1 MARSRSTASSAP
13 SIAARRSTRT
23 TSARRS
29 RAASALRSVRCTRRS
44 RSRTAASSRA
54 ISTASRCCASPTCP
68 RSRSISCLRP
78 RRRPASANRAC
89 RRLLRP
95 LPTPSPRPP
104 ANVCVTCRSTP
115 ANWWLEMDSLDTQ
128 VLAAARSWAAA
139 GHRFALVT
147 VARTWGSAPRPP
159 GAWMILRDDGQVKG
173 SVSGGC
179 IEDDLIRR
187 AASGE
192 FTGIEPCLLRYGV
205 TADEAHRFGLPCGGT
220 LELVLE
226 PAPDASLLD
235 QLAQRIATGQLVR
248 RRVALASG
256 QVSLEGGSA
265 GDSQQWD
272 GETLVTLH
280 GPAWRLL
287 IIGAGQISHYLATMA
302 QALGY
307 RVYLCDLAL
316 LEALKSPAFY
326 VGALG
331 SKANNGKRRE
341 RLLQYF
347 DLSQAEVDRLHGP
360 VGLPIGSRTPPE
372 IAVAI
377 LAEMTLFKNG
387 RNLPS
392 TVAFAD
398 PYACRVE

>member
-1 MARSRSTASSAP
+1 
-13 SIAARRSTRT
+13 
-23 TSARRS
+23 
-29 RAASALRSVRCTRRS
+29 
-44 RSRTAASSRA
+44 
-54 ISTASRCCASPTCP
+54 
-68 RSRSISCLRP
+68 
-78 RRRPASANRAC
+78 
-89 RRLLRP
+89 
-95 LPTPSPRPP
+95 
-104 ANVCVTCRSTP
+104 
-115 ANWWLEMDSLDTQ
+115 MDNLDTQ
-128 VLAAARSWAAA
+128 VLDAARQWAAA
-139 GHRFALVT
+139 GHRFALIT

-159 GAWMILRDDGQVKG
+159 GAWMILRDDGQVQG

-187 AASGE
+187 ATAGE
-192 FTGIEPCLLRYGV
+192 FTGSAPRLLRYGV

-226 PAPDASLLD
+226 PAPDAALLE
-235 QLAQRIATGQLVR
+235 QLAQRISTGQLVQ
-248 RRVALASG
+248 RRVALVTGA
-256 QVSLEGGSA
+256 VSLEGGSA

-272 GETLVTLH
+272 GQTLVTLH

-287 IIGAGQISHYLATMA
+287 IIGAGQISRYLATMA

-307 RVYLCDLAL
+307 RVYICDPRSEYADGWDVSGTERIAAMPDDAVTELGLDPRSAVVALTHDPKLDDLAL

-331 SKANNGKRRE
+331 SQANNSKRRE

-372 IAVAI
+372 IAVSI
-377 LAEMTLFKNG
+377 LAEMTAVKNG
-387 RNLPS
+387 QNSP
-392 TVAFAD
+392 VAAAIAD
-398 PYACRVE
+398 PYACRVA

>member
-1 MARSRSTASSAP
+1 
-13 SIAARRSTRT
+13 
-23 TSARRS
+23 
-29 RAASALRSVRCTRRS
+29 
-44 RSRTAASSRA
+44 
-54 ISTASRCCASPTCP
+54 
-68 RSRSISCLRP
+68 
-78 RRRPASANRAC
+78 
-89 RRLLRP
+89 
-95 LPTPSPRPP
+95 
-104 ANVCVTCRSTP
+104 
-115 ANWWLEMDSLDTQ
+115 MDSLDTQ
-128 VLAAARSWAAA
+128 VLDAARQWAAA
-139 GHRFALVT
+139 GHRFALIT

-159 GAWMILRDDGQVKG
+159 GAWMILRDDGQVQG

-187 AASGE
+187 AAAGE
-192 FTGIEPCLLRYGV
+192 FTGTAPRLLRYGV

-226 PAPDASLLD
+226 PAPDAVLLE
-235 QLAQRIATGQLVR
+235 QLAQRIGTGQLVH

-256 QVSLEGGSA
+256 AVTLEGGSA

-272 GETLVTLH
+272 GQTLVTLH

-287 IIGAGQISHYLATMA
+287 IIGAGQISRYLATMA

-307 RVYLCDLAL
+307 RVYICDPRSEYADGWDVPGTERVAAMPDDAVTELGLDPRSAVVALTHDPKLDDLAL

-331 SKANNGKRRE
+331 SRANNRQRRE

-372 IAVAI
+372 IAISI
-377 LAEMTLFKNG
+377 LAEMTAVKNG
-387 RNLPS
+387 QNSPS
-392 TVAFAD
+392 TEAVADA
-398 PYACRVE
+398 YACRVA

>member
-1 MARSRSTASSAP
+1 
-13 SIAARRSTRT
+13 
-23 TSARRS
+23 
-29 RAASALRSVRCTRRS
+29 
-44 RSRTAASSRA
+44 
-54 ISTASRCCASPTCP
+54 
-68 RSRSISCLRP
+68 
-78 RRRPASANRAC
+78 
-89 RRLLRP
+89 
-95 LPTPSPRPP
+95 
-104 ANVCVTCRSTP
+104 
-115 ANWWLEMDSLDTQ
+115 MDNLDTQ
-128 VLAAARSWAAA
+128 VLDAARKWAVA
-139 GHRFALVT
+139 GHRFALIT

-159 GAWMILRDDGQVKG
+159 GAWMILRDDGQVQG

-187 AASGE
+187 AAAGE
-192 FTGIEPCLLRYGV
+192 FAGSAPRLLRYGV

-226 PAPDASLLD
+226 PAPDAALLD
-235 QLAQRIATGQLVR
+235 QLAQRIATGQLVH
-248 RRVALASG
+248 RRVALATG
-256 QVSLEGGSA
+256 AVSLEGGSA

-287 IIGAGQISHYLATMA
+287 IIGAGQISRYLATMA

-307 RVYLCDLAL
+307 RVYICDPRSEYADGWDVPGTERIAAMPDDAVTELGLDPRSAVVALTHDPKLDDMAL

-331 SKANNGKRRE
+331 SKANNSKRRE

-360 VGLPIGSRTPPE
+360 VGLSIGCRRPPE
-372 IAVAI
+372 IAIAI
-377 LAEMTLFKNG
+377 LADTTAEKHGYSLQ
-387 RNLPS
+387 S
-392 TVAFAD
+392 TVTIAD

>member
-1 MARSRSTASSAP
+1 
-13 SIAARRSTRT
+13 
-23 TSARRS
+23 
-29 RAASALRSVRCTRRS
+29 
-44 RSRTAASSRA
+44 
-54 ISTASRCCASPTCP
+54 
-68 RSRSISCLRP
+68 
-78 RRRPASANRAC
+78 
-89 RRLLRP
+89 
-95 LPTPSPRPP
+95 
-104 ANVCVTCRSTP
+104 
-115 ANWWLEMDSLDTQ
+115 MDSLDTQ

-139 GHRFALVT
+139 GRRFALVT

-159 GAWMILRDDGQVKG
+159 GAWMILRDDGQVQG

-187 AASGE
+187 SAAGE
-192 FTGIEPCLLRYGV
+192 FAGGAPRLLRYGV

-226 PAPDASLLD
+226 PAPDAVLLE
-235 QLAQRIATGQLVR
+235 QLAQRIATGQLVH
-248 RRVALASG
+248 RRVALTSG
-256 QVSLEGGSA
+256 AVSLEGGSA

-302 QALGY
+302 LALGY
-307 RVYLCDLAL
+307 RVYICDPRSEYADGWDVPGTERVAAMPDDAVTELGLDPRSAVVALTHDPKLDDMAL

-331 SKANNGKRRE
+331 SRANNGKRRE

-377 LAEMTLFKNG
+377 LAEMTAVKNG